1 MKPFK
6 RLISILLCC
15 AMLLTVL
22 PTAALAE
29 EPGIADEP
37 AGDPAVP
44 GQKGAC
50 QGAWFEGHFYHE
62 KV

>member
-29 EPGIADEP
+29 AADEYV
-37 AGDPAVP
+37 GRSSD
-44 GQKGAC
+44 
-50 QGAWFEGHFYHE
+50 FLLSL
-62 KV
+62 